1 LAKGKVLW
9 RRKKITKQ
17 THLKGEEK
25 VEQKEKPDLSENI
38 HNIRRKIL
46 VMSNKGG
53 VGKSTVAVNL
63 ALGLVHKGMR
73 VGLLDIDVH
82 GPSIPKMLGIEQ
94 MPMVGNGGRIQPVL
108 YGFNLKVV
116 SMAFLLRDRES
127 PVIWRG
133 PLKMGAIKQFL
144 EEVDWGELDFLIIDS
159 PPGTGDEPLSIAQ
172 LIKDIDGVIVVT
184 TPQEVALLDSRKA
197 VNFARKLNV
206 PVLGILENMSG
217 FVCPHCGKST
227 DLFKTGGGEKA
238 AREMKV
244 AFLGKVP
251 FEPEIVS
258 SGDEG
263 KPFIWE
269 QKESTAAK
277 VFGQMVERIT
287 KDLGTTEASKTRGGD

>member
-1 LAKGKVLW
+1 M
-9 RRKKITKQ
+9 TKQ
-17 THLKGEEK
+17 GSSTREDVMEP
-25 VEQKEKPDLSENI
+25 KEKTNLSENI
-38 HNIRRKIL
+38 QNIHHKIL

-53 VGKSTVAVNL
+53 VGKSTIAVNL
-63 ALGLVHKGMR
+63 ALGLLHKGMG
-73 VGLLDIDVH
+73 VGLLDVDVH

-94 MPMVGNGGRIQPVL
+94 MALVGDGKKIQPAL
-108 YGFNLKVV
+108 YAFNLKVV
-116 SMAFLLRDRES
+116 SMGFLLKDNQS

-144 EEVDWGELDFLIIDS
+144 EEVEWGELDFLIIDS

-172 LIKDIDGVIVVT
+172 LIKDIDGVIIVT

-206 PVLGILENMSG
+206 PVLGIVENMSG
-217 FVCPHCGKST
+217 FTCPHCGKRT

-238 AREMKV
+238 AKEMKV
-244 AFLGKVP
+244 PFLGKVP
-251 FEPEIVS
+251 FDPQIVL

-269 QKESTAAK
+269 QKDSEVGKIFNQMIDQIVKILNSKEVSK
-277 VFGQMVERIT
+277 V
-287 KDLGTTEASKTRGGD
+287 KGGD

>member
-1 LAKGKVLW
+1 
-9 RRKKITKQ
+9 
-17 THLKGEEK
+17 
-25 VEQKEKPDLSENI
+25 VEQQEKPDPSENI
-38 HNIRRKIL
+38 RNVRHKIL

-63 ALGLVHKGMR
+63 ALGLVHRGMR

-82 GPSIPKMLGIEQ
+82 GPSIPKMLGLEE
-94 MPMVGNGGRIQPVL
+94 MALVGNAGKIQPVL
-108 YGFNLKVV
+108 FAFNLKVV
-116 SMAFLLRDRES
+116 SMAFLLRDKES
-127 PVIWRG
+127 PLIWRG

-144 EEVDWGELDFLIIDS
+144 GEVDWGELDFLIIDS

-206 PVLGILENMSG
+206 PVLGIVENMSG

-238 AREMKV
+238 AKEMKV
-244 AFLGKVP
+244 PFLGRIP
-251 FEPEIVS
+251 IEPEIVT

-263 KPFIWE
+263 KPFVWE
-269 QKESTAAK
+269 QKESSVAK
-277 VFGQMVERIT
+277 MFDQLVEQIMRE
-287 KDLGTTEASKTRGGD
+287 LGSKETSKAKGGD

>member
-1 LAKGKVLW
+1 
-9 RRKKITKQ
+9 
-17 THLKGEEK
+17 
-25 VEQKEKPDLSENI
+25 VEPQEKPDLSENI
-38 HNIRRKIL
+38 RDVHHKIL

-82 GPSIPKMLGIEQ
+82 GPSIPKMLGLEE
-94 MPMVGNGGRIQPVL
+94 MVLVGNAGKIQPVL
-108 YGFNLKVV
+108 YAFNLKVV
-116 SMAFLLRDRES
+116 SMAFLLKDKES

-144 EEVDWGELDFLIIDS
+144 GEVDWGELDYLIIDS

-206 PVLGILENMSG
+206 PVLGIVENMSG

-244 AFLGKVP
+244 PFLGKVP
-251 FEPEIVS
+251 IEPEIVT

-263 KPFIWE
+263 KPFVWD
-269 QKESTAAK
+269 QKESSAAK
-277 VFGQMVERIT
+277 VLGEMVEQIIRTVSSKETT
-287 KDLGTTEASKTRGGD
+287 KIEGGE